1 MDKSY
6 NITGALSLG
15 GFKEKIEGP
24 KKHWSVF
31 DLRRILFFANVG
43 WFFGVCL
50 LMGVIYWSVGY
61 AYQKELARK
70 ASLAE
75 VQGLE
80 AKIAELNSRIQELK
94 DLNLRTVA
102 STIDYSSNIQTV
114 LETSRGE
121 ERAFLLSIV
130 PEALR
135 IQVTH
140 HIPASATIAMAA
152 YESNYGRSD
161 LARQHHNFFG
171 IKALDSHWE
180 GEKAFMS
187 TRDRGVETKAPFRVY
202 AGLPASVQ
210 GYAEF
215 LSGSVYYRRA
225 FDQGSG
231 EQFVAQVLK
240 GGYCPDSF
248 YLGYIRTIMQ
258 RHQLQR
264 LDFLKTSPSSV
275 PEATETPDN
284 VGIERKGSIQVGMI
298 Q

>member
-15 GFKEKIEGP
+15 GFKEKLEGP
-24 KKHWSVF
+24 QKHWSVF
-31 DLRRILFFANVG
+31 DLRRILFLANVG

-50 LMGVIYWSVGY
+50 LVGVIYWSVGY

-70 ASLAE
+70 ASLEE

-80 AKIAELNSRIQELK
+80 AKIAELNSNIQGLK

-102 STIDYSSNIQTV
+102 STIDYSSNIQAV
-114 LETSRGE
+114 LETTHGE
-121 ERAFLLSIV
+121 ERAFLLSII

-171 IKALDSHWE
+171 IKALDSRWE
-180 GEKAFMS
+180 GEKALMP
-187 TRDRGVETKAPFRVY
+187 TRDRGIQTKASFRVY
-202 AGLPASVQ
+202 EGLPDSVQ

-215 LSGSVYYRRA
+215 LSGSAYYRAA
-225 FDQGSG
+225 FTQSSG

-248 YLGYIRTIMQ
+248 YLGYIHTIMQ

-264 LDFLKTSPSSV
+264 LDFLKQASSPQG
-275 PEATETPDN
+275 EAVTEN
-284 VGIERKGSIQVGMI
+284 SGMARKDAIQVGMVP
-298 Q
+298 